1 MNKCVI
7 TGKLV
12 KDPELRSSGEYK
24 VCEFTLATNRPTNRD
39 GERVADF
46 INCRVWNKQAE
57 NLVKYQSKDNMI
69 AVFGE
74 IRTDNYEVNGTKKYK
89 TYVLVNNIEFLES
102 KKDGGN
108 YQVLDTHSK
117 TITQE
122 TITYDDS
129 DLPWGD

>member
-1 MNKCVI
+1 MQSVII
-7 TGKLV
+7 TGRITKDLV
-12 KDPELRSSGEYK
+12 LKNSGEYK
-24 VCEFTLATNRPTNRD
+24 LCDFTLATNRPVNRD

-46 INCRVWNKQAE
+46 INCIVWNKQAE
-57 NLVKYQSKDNMI
+57 NLVKYQKKGNMI

-74 IRTDNYEVNGTKKYK
+74 IRTDTYEIEGKKKYK
-89 TYVLVNNIEFLES
+89 TYVLVNNIEFLE
-102 KKDGGN
+102 KKNDMDKIN
-108 YQVLDTHSK
+108 SK